1 MAEHPHSNTRTD
13 PTGHATAGGPAH
25 ATGSPYAPPTA
36 ALELR
41 PGVVPQAA
49 SEIAFAGFWR
59 RLAGALVDGFVLVAI
74 VLGVTVA
81 KGGFGPLTEGLVSPF
96 QILVVAIPTWLAYLA
111 VAQARPFGATLGKRA
126 VSTKLVRGNGEMVSL
141 GRALL
146 RTIVAHGAS
155 IATLGV
161 GYLILAFAIPF
172 NARRQS
178 LHDRV
183 FDTVVV
189 DRHAFTTE
197 PLRQQHGVNAA
208 TLAVLAIAAGLV
220 LWLGAWIAIG

>member
-1 MAEHPHSNTRTD
+1 MAERQYSDSRTD
-13 PTGHATAGGPAH
+13 PAGHPSAGGPAP
-25 ATGSPYAPPTA
+25 APGSPYAPPTA
-36 ALELR
+36 ALEL
-41 PGVVPQAA
+41 PSGVVPQAA

-59 RLAGALVDGFVLVAI
+59 RLAGALVDGGVLAAI

-81 KGGFGPLTEGLVSPF
+81 KGGFRPLTEGLVSPF
-96 QILVVAIPTWLAYLA
+96 QILVVALPTWLAYLA
-111 VAQARPFGATLGKRA
+111 VAQARPFGATLGKWA

-141 GRALL
+141 GRSLL
-146 RTIVAHGAS
+146 RAIVAHSAG

-178 LHDRV
+178 LHDLL

-189 DRHAFTTE
+189 DRHAFTNA
-197 PLRQQHGVNAA
+197 PQRQQHGVNAA